1 MKNNMKTY
9 RAFTV
14 AELMIGILVMAIS
27 SAAMLL
33 SASSAKQTAQH
44 EAERL
49 AAYIYRTMN
58 KADRIHQGFDM
69 DMDFEEKNGAKE
81 YYVTIKWWGGMNN
94 YDKSFRAS
102 KGCAYTD
109 NFIGIHGIAYNE
121 TNKRFNS
128 GGTITV
134 TDSQGE
140 KYYVI
145 IAGITEGRIRTSP
158 TNSTSAEETPSE

>member
-1 MKNNMKTY
+1 MTKY

-14 AELMIGILVMAIS
+14 AEVMIAILIMTIS

-33 SASSAKQTAQH
+33 SAESAKQTAQH

-81 YYVTIKWWGGMNN
+81 YYVTIRWPGNN
-94 YDKSFRAS
+94 EDKSFRAT
-102 KGCAYTD
+102 KGFRYSD
-109 NFIGIHGIAYNE
+109 NFKGNDYDELVYNVQE
-121 TNKRFNS
+121 RRFNT

-134 TDSQGE
+134 TDSNGE
-140 KYYVI
+140 MYYVI
-145 IAGITEGRIRTSP
+145 IASTEGRIRL
-158 TNSTSAEETPSE
+158 SEIDD

>member
-1 MKNNMKTY
+1 MKTY

-14 AELMIGILVMAIS
+14 TEVMIAILIMAIS

-33 SASSAKQTAQH
+33 SASSAKQSAQH

-49 AAYIYRTMN
+49 AAFIYRTIQ

-69 DMDFEEKNGAKE
+69 NMDFEEKGDVKE
-81 YYVTIKWWGGMNN
+81 YYVTIRWWGNN
-94 YDKSFRAS
+94 EDKSFRAT
-102 KGCAYTD
+102 KGCRYSD
-109 NFIGIHGIAYNE
+109 DFKGNELDELVYNSQ
-121 TNKRFNS
+121 KRRFNT

-140 KYYVI
+140 KYYVV
-145 IAGITEGRIRTSP
+145 IASTEGRIRVS
-158 TNSTSAEETPSE
+158 ETP

>member
-1 MKNNMKTY
+1 MKKY

-14 AELMIGILVMAIS
+14 AEIMIGLLVMAIS

-69 DMDFEEKNGAKE
+69 MTAPGYIHIDWESGPED
-81 YYVTIKWWGGMNN
+81 I
-94 YDKSFRAS
+94 SFKAS
-102 KGCAYTD
+102 KGCRYYSRTSSGELRYSVTD
-109 NFIGIHGIAYNE
+109 RQFA
-121 TNKRFNS
+121 S

-134 TDSQGE
+134 TDSQGGV
-140 KYYVI
+140 YYI
-145 IAGITEGRIRTSP
+145 KIASTEGRIRL
-158 TNSTSAEETPSE
+158 SEIDD

>member
-33 SASSAKQTAQH
+33 SAQSAKQTAQH

-58 KADRIHQGFDM
+58 KADRMHNNFNMLTAPGYIHIDWDSGPNDLSFKASGGCM
-69 DMDFEEKNGAKE
+69 YENNF
-81 YYVTIKWWGGMNN
+81 WGG
-94 YDKSFRAS
+94 KI
-102 KGCAYTD
+102 T
-109 NFIGIHGIAYNE
+109 YNS
-121 TNKRFNS
+121 NSKRFIS

-158 TNSTSAEETPSE
+158 TNSTSAEETPPE